1 MCDTDTFDLA
11 FSFAGEDREYVE
23 AVKNACV
30 KLGLSVYYDK
40 DRKIDQWGKSFIGE
54 QRKVYS
60 GYKTRH
66 FVPFIS
72 EYYFAKPIPTDEFR
86 SALMESTKRSQYI
99 LPVKLDGSKVLA
111 EYLHA
116 DTQYL
121 KSSDY
126 TPDQLAG
133 ALKYIVNRGNET
145 AKDVDQLL
153 TDELYLPTPRGVPRS
168 YSKFEAAELL
178 LDYIIKKFNEHLPKL
193 RQEGYAPVV
202 RKKDESVY
210 IMIERAGKTLFVVN
224 IFFGNMGENVLGY
237 NLDRQRFGGS
247 ALSYNGTIEPEF
259 EKQTQQSKY
268 LLTDYTNFGD
278 KSLKTKEEIVE
289 FFWGMMNQRLEA
301 KA

>member
-1 MCDTDTFDLA
+1 MSDADAFDLA

-60 GYKTRH
+60 GYKTKH

-72 EYYFAKPIPTDEFR
+72 EHYFAKPIPTDEFR

-99 LPVKLDGSKVLA
+99 LPVKLDSSKVSA

-133 ALKYIVNRGNET
+133 ALKYAVGRGKET

-153 TDELYLPTPRGVPRS
+153 TDELDLPAPKVVPRS
-168 YSKFEAAELL
+168 YSKFEAAESL
-178 LDYIIKKFNEHLPKL
+178 LDYIPEKFNEHLPKL

-210 IMIERAGKTLFVVN
+210 IMVERDGKTLFVVN

-237 NLDRQRFGGS
+237 NFDSQRFGGS
-247 ALSYNGTIEPEF
+247 SQSYNGTIEPVF
-259 EKQTQQSKY
+259 DKQSQQSGY
-268 LLTDYTNFGD
+268 LLTDYSNSGD

-289 FFWGMMNQRLEA
+289 FFWGTMNQRLEA